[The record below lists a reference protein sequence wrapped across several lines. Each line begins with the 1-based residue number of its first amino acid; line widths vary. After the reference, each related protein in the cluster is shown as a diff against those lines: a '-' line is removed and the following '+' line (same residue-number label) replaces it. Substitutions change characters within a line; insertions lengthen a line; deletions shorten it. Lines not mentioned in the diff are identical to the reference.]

1 MRVLFLH
8 EVNYLSK
15 PVFEVHE
22 FPEYLARLGHEVG
35 FVHFPEGSK
44 NGNGRQRNWKAEISG
59 RVAEE
64 VNITLYTPWTP
75 SGNLFGR
82 LVTAGVF
89 FFQFKKV
96 LNDFKPDVV
105 VSFSVPTSGWQ
116 ALSLCKKRGIPYLFR
131 ALDVSTEIRKSPF
144 NKLVRL
150 AENYIYRNSDWVSAN
165 NPAMLEYVLSR
176 GASSESSSVIY
187 PTLALNKFMVS
198 QEVGKEV
205 RASLGIPESSRVILF
220 MGSFFYFSGLPE
232 VIDSFGSVG
241 PKDAY
246 LVLVGMGE
254 QDKQLREQ
262 VEDLELEDKVVFTG
276 RVGFSELRRY
286 FSAAD
291 VAINPFQPSAVSHTA
306 LPNKVLQYMAA
317 GLPVVSTRLKGL
329 EATFGEAN
337 KGLVFTE
344 KPKEVI
350 GAAIELIEGD
360 VELSKLGSENKQ
372 IVSQIFSDQQTI
384 NSFEK
389 LLLKISGEIR

>member
-1 MRVLFLH
+1 MRILFLH

-15 PVFEVHE
+15 PIFEMHE

-35 FVHFPEGSK
+35 FVHFPEASK
-44 NGNGRQRNWKAEISG
+44 NGNGQQRNWKREISG
-59 RVAEE
+59 RVAED
-64 VNITLYTPWTP
+64 VNVNLYTPWTL

-82 LVTAGVF
+82 LVAASVF
-89 FFQFKKV
+89 FFQFKKI

-116 ALSLCKKRGIPYLFR
+116 ALSVCKKSGVPYLFR

-165 NPAMLEYVLSR
+165 NPAMLEYVISR
-176 GASSESSSVIY
+176 GASSKSSSVTY
-187 PTLALNKFMVS
+187 PPLDTNKFMTS
-198 QEVGKEV
+198 QEVRKEI
-205 RASLGIPESSRVILF
+205 RASLGIPEGSSVIMF

-232 VIDSFGSVG
+232 VIASFSLLG
-241 PKDAY
+241 PKDTY

-254 QDKQLREQ
+254 QEKQLRKQ
-262 VEDLELEDKVVFTG
+262 VEDLGLQEKVIFTG
-276 RVGFSELRRY
+276 RVEFLELNKY

-291 VAINPFQPSAVSHTA
+291 VAINPFYPSAVSNTA

-329 EATFGEAN
+329 EATFGGNN
-337 KGLVFTE
+337 KGLVFVE
-344 KPKEVI
+344 KPKDVV
-350 GAAIELIEGD
+350 GAAIELSEGD
-360 VELSKLGSENKQ
+360 DELSKLGSENKQ
-372 IVSQIFSDQQTI
+372 IVSRIFSDKQTI
-384 NSFEK
+384 DSFEK

>member
-15 PVFEVHE
+15 PIFEMHE

-44 NGNGRQRNWKAEISG
+44 NGNGRQRKWKAEISG
-59 RVAEE
+59 RVVEE

-75 SGNLFGR
+75 LGNLFGR
-82 LVTAGVF
+82 LVTAGIF
-89 FFQFKKV
+89 FFQFKKI

-116 ALSLCKKRGIPYLFR
+116 ALSLCKKRGIPYIFR

-144 NKLVRL
+144 NKLVRI
-150 AENYIYRNSDWVSAN
+150 AENYIYKNSDWVSAN
-165 NPAMLEYVLSR
+165 NSAMLEYVLSH
-176 GASSESSSVIY
+176 GASSESSSITY
-187 PTLALNKFMVS
+187 PPLDLNKFMTS
-198 QEVGKEV
+198 REVRKEV
-205 RASLGIPESSRVILF
+205 RVSLGMPEGSRVIMF

-232 VIDSFGSVG
+232 VIESFSSLG
-241 PKDAY
+241 PKDTY

-254 QDKQLREQ
+254 QDKKLRKQ
-262 VEDLELEDKVVFTG
+262 VQDLDLEDKVVFTG
-276 RVGFSELRRY
+276 RVEFSELCRY

-291 VAINPFQPSAVSHTA
+291 LAVNPFHPSAVSNTA

-329 EATFGEAN
+329 EATFGDAN
-337 KGLVFTE
+337 KGLVFVE
-344 KPKEVI
+344 KPKNVI
-350 GAAIELIEGD
+350 GAAIDLIEGD

-372 IVSQIFSDQQTI
+372 IVSQIFSDQQTTD
-384 NSFEK
+384 SFEK
-389 LLLKISGEIR
+389 LLLQISGGIA

>member
-1 MRVLFLH
+1 MRILFLH
-8 EVNYLSK
+8 EVNYLLK
-15 PVFEVHE
+15 PIFEMHE
-22 FPEYLARLGHEVG
+22 FPEYLAQLGHEVG

-44 NGNGRQRNWKAEISG
+44 NGNGRQRNWKREISG
-59 RVAEE
+59 RVAED

-82 LVTAGVF
+82 IVTASVF
-89 FFQFKKV
+89 FFQFKKI

-116 ALSLCKKRGIPYLFR
+116 ALSVCKQSGIPYLFR

-144 NKLVRL
+144 DKLVRL
-150 AENYIYRNSDWVSAN
+150 AENYIYKNSDWVSAN

-176 GASSESSSVIY
+176 GASSESSSVAY
-187 PTLALNKFMVS
+187 PPLDLNKFLTS
-198 QEVGKEV
+198 QEVREEV
-205 RASLGIPESSRVILF
+205 RASLNIPEDSRVILF

-232 VIDSFGSVG
+232 VIDSFSSIG
-241 PKDAY
+241 PKDTY

-254 QDKQLREQ
+254 QEKQLRKQ
-262 VEDLELEDKVVFTG
+262 VENLELEDKVIFTG
-276 RVGFSELRRY
+276 RIEFSELSRY

-291 VAINPFQPSAVSHTA
+291 VAINPFHPSAVSNTA

-337 KGLVFTE
+337 KGLVFVE
-344 KPKEVI
+344 KPNEVI
-350 GAAIELIEGD
+350 GAASDLIEGD
-360 VELSKLGSENKQ
+360 FKLSKLGSENKQ

-384 NSFEK
+384 DSFEK
-389 LLLKISGEIR
+389 LLLKISGEMR

>member
-1 MRVLFLH
+1 MRVLLLH

-15 PVFEVHE
+15 PIFEMHE

-44 NGNGRQRNWKAEISG
+44 NGNGRQRKWKAEISG
-59 RVAEE
+59 RVVEE

-75 SGNLFGR
+75 LGNLFGR
-82 LVTAGVF
+82 LVTAGIF
-89 FFQFKKV
+89 FFQFKKI

-131 ALDVSTEIRKSPF
+131 ALDVSTEIRRSPF
-144 NKLVRL
+144 NKLVRI
-150 AENYIYRNSDWVSAN
+150 AENYIFRSSDWVSTN

-176 GASSESSSVIY
+176 GASSESSSVTY
-187 PTLALNKFMVS
+187 PPLDLNKFLTDLG
-198 QEVGKEV
+198 VGKEV
-205 RASLGIPESSRVILF
+205 RGSLGIPEGSRVILF

-232 VIDSFGSVG
+232 VIKSFSSLG
-241 PKDAY
+241 PKDTY

-254 QDKQLREQ
+254 QDKQLRKQ
-262 VEDLELEDKVVFTG
+262 VQDLDLEEKVIFTG
-276 RVGFSELRRY
+276 RVEFSKLSRY

-291 VAINPFQPSAVSHTA
+291 LAINPFRPSAVSNTA

-329 EATFGEAN
+329 ETTFGEAN
-337 KGLVFTE
+337 KGLVFVE
-344 KPKEVI
+344 KPKGVI
-350 GAAIELIEGD
+350 GAAIDLIEGD

-372 IVSQIFSDQQTI
+372 IVSQTFSDQQTTV
-384 NSFEK
+384 SFEK
-389 LLLKISGEIR
+389 LLLKISGEIA